1 MDRRTRARE
10 LTMQALYQ
18 LDVQGPDVLATLAD
32 FFAESER
39 NKGVCRL
46 AMEWTKGAWEHLRQ
60 CDQMIVD
67 SADNWG
73 LDRLGP
79 VDRSILRL
87 AAYQLMFCP
96 NIPPK
101 VVLNEAIEIAKK
113 YSSDKSSAFV
123 NGVLDG
129 VLKKLES
136 KGSVQGR

>member
-1 MDRRTRARE
+1 MDRRSRARE

-18 LDVQGPDVLATLAD
+18 LDVQGPDVFATLAD
-32 FFAESER
+32 FFTESER
-39 NKGVCRL
+39 SKGVRRL
-46 AMEWTKGAWEHLRQ
+46 ATEWTKGAWEHLQQ

-67 SADNWG
+67 STDNWG

-101 VVLNEAIEIAKK
+101 VILNEAIEIAKK

-123 NGVLDG
+123 NGVLDA

-136 KGSVQGR
+136 KGSAQGR